1 MRGCELEMR
10 LQKLAEIKKWQ
21 LLALFCLALR
31 IYPGEA
37 HGLFLTAKARLKQ
50 DLLAF
55 ITG

>member
-1 MRGCELEMR
+1 MRIGNEGTKLE
-10 LQKLAEIKKWQ
+10 EIKKWQ

-37 HGLFLTAKARLKQ
+37 HGLFLTAKARLNQ

-55 ITG
+55 IVG